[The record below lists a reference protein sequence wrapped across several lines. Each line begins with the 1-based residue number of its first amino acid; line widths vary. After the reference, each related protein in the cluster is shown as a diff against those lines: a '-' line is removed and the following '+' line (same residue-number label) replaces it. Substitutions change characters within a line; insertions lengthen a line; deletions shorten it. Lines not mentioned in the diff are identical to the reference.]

1 MTVRPCLL
9 SDLTDAPVPW
19 LIPHED
25 VTEGTC
31 LVEEVDNHLVAAGRR
46 RRSRA
51 KATQDSAEFW
61 CRPGHGTQ
69 LLRELA
75 GTDERPIVVRI
86 IPGTP
91 AEPAAQAAGGRVIQA
106 VPAAYF
112 PTAHPQV
119 QAWAQAQLDRS
130 QSAALRLASGDQYT
144 LDELLDMWMA
154 PYLRMH
160 EDWAPTGDVE
170 ATREAFA
177 RRFAQDLDLART
189 TVAVIDDRP
198 VAAVFAVGPFDGT
211 LMPILIQIDDH
222 HPRAE
227 ESARAAIAGMLVR
240 STPTPVE
247 FDGHADEPVYMSILE
262 QIPQRSRG
270 TLTPMNLVQIT

>member
-1 MTVRPCLL
+1 MTARPCLP

-19 LIPHED
+19 LIPDED
-25 VTEGTC
+25 LDDGAC
-31 LVEEVDNHLVAAGRR
+31 LVEEVDHQLVAAGLR
-46 RRSRA
+46 RRSRT

-91 AEPAAQAAGGRVIQA
+91 AQPAAEAAGGRVIQA

-112 PTAHPQV
+112 PTDHPEV
-119 QAWAQAQLDRS
+119 QAWAKAQLD
-130 QSAALRLASGDQYT
+130 QPPTPELRLATGDQYS
-144 LDELLDMWMA
+144 LEELLDMWMA

-160 EDWAPTGDVE
+160 QDWAPTSDVE
-170 ATREAFA
+170 ATRQAFA
-177 RRFAQDLDLART
+177 GRFAEDLDLERT
-189 TVAVIDDRP
+189 TLAVIDDRP
-198 VAAVFAVGPFDGT
+198 VAAVFTVGPFDGT
-211 LMPILIQIDDH
+211 FMPIMIQVDH
-222 HPRAE
+222 QHPRGEQA
-227 ESARAAIAGMLVR
+227 ATAAIASMLIR

-262 QIPQRSRG
+262 QIPRRSSG
-270 TLTPMNLVQIT
+270 TLTPMNLVEIN